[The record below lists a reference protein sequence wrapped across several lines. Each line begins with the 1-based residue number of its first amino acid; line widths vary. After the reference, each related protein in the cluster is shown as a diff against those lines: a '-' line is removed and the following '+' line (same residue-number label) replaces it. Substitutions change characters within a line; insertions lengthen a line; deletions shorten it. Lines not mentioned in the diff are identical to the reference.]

1 MSIIRVSKR
10 ERFVV
15 MDKTGLEDPRLGFR
29 TKGLLAYLLTK
40 PDDWYRQLEKVGPD
54 GKTAV
59 LKALSELEQNGYL
72 TRERRHVDGRYDWI
86 QVLHEVP
93 HNAPKTG
100 ALSGLKNNAPKTGA
114 LTEDCLTEIGNAP
127 KNEPKPRYV
136 VCDDCGCAVLDRDL
150 EAHTQAHVEEAAS

>member
-40 PDDWYRQLEKVGPD
+40 PDDWSIAYRQLEKVGPD

-100 ALSGLKNNAPKTGA
+100 AL
-114 LTEDCLTEIGNAP
+114 TEDCLTEIGNAP